1 MVKHAPVKSAFLTMQ
16 KSPQLRSLVRSFA
29 LALTCLLVAPH
40 PAPAAGPTSAQ
51 QCAPQASLD
60 VRESESA
67 LGSELEILSWN
78 IQKASNTGWAEDLAG
93 LADRIDLAFIQ
104 EASTQAR
111 IDGLLP
117 NLLHQAFAQ
126 GYTTSDLET
135 GVMTLSSGLPS
146 MHCKLTAMEPWLG
159 TPKAT
164 SITAYPLQD
173 RPERLLAIN
182 LHAVNFAFGLTEFR
196 QQFASFS
203 DMLAEHE
210 GPIILAGD
218 LNTWSED
225 RQILVDEFLAEFGLQ
240 PVNFEPDLR
249 TRVFGR
255 VLDHIYVRDLQALSA
270 KVIPVDTSDHNPLR
284 VRLGLL

>member
-1 MVKHAPVKSAFLTMQ
+1 MQ
-16 KSPQLRSLVRSFA
+16 ILPQLHFLGRAFA
-29 LALTCLLVAPH
+29 LTLACLVVAPQ
-40 PAPAAGPTSAQ
+40 PAADPQPEQ
-51 QCAPQASLD
+51 QCAPQPSLD
-60 VRESESA
+60 FTESESA

-93 LADRIDLAFIQ
+93 LADRVDLAFIQ

-117 NLLHQAFAQ
+117 DLLHQAFAQ
-126 GYTTSDLET
+126 GYTTNDLET

-164 SITAYPLQD
+164 SVTAYPLQD

-196 QQFASFS
+196 QQFASLR
-203 DMLAEHE
+203 DMLEEHR

-225 RQILVDEFLAEFGLQ
+225 RQVLVDEFLAEYGLQ
-240 PVNFEPDLR
+240 PVSFEPDLR

-255 VLDHIYVRDLQALSA
+255 VLDHIYVRDLRALSA
-270 KVIPVDTSDHNPLR
+270 RVVPVNTSDHNPLR